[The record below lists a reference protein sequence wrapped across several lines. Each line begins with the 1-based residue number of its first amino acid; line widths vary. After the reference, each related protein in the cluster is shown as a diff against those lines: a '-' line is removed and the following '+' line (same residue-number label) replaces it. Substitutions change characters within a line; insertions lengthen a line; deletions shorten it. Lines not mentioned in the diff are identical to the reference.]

1 MSQASWII
9 YASLTQIGHLK
20 TNYYYVILLC
30 APILAVYRSFMEK
43 KTSWINFELEQ
54 RVYLSKFKLYSLLQ
68 TLFGEKFGND

>member
-1 MSQASWII
+1 MLYSFALQYLQFIV
-9 YASLTQIGHLK
+9 HLWK
-20 TNYYYVILLC
+20 
-30 APILAVYRSFMEK
+30 K